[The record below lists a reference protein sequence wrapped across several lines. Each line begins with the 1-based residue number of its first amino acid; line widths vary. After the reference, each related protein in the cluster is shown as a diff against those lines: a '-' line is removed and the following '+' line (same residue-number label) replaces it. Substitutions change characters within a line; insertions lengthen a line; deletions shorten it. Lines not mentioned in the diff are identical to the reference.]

1 MSVALRA
8 PAAVAA
14 PHGAAPFWALMA
26 FTTILLLAPQTFFP
40 ALAPLRIALLAA
52 AAAGLAFVF
61 ERAAQR
67 LPLVELTR
75 ETVIV
80 LLLLGW
86 SAATLPLSYWPGG
99 SVAFLLNTYL
109 KTLIVFW
116 LLSHCVDTVPRLQAV
131 AWALS
136 LMALPIA
143 VSGVLHLASGQF
155 VEQGLSA
162 HESRI
167 QGYDA
172 ALTQNPNDLALTLNL
187 ILPLTIGLFLASR
200 HAGASAALLACIT
213 FEVMGVIATFSRGGF
228 LTLGVTFVLYVR
240 ALSTRPGQRRWAAL
254 ALLLALAALPFLP
267 EGFTERM
274 STIADIEAD
283 ESGSAQ
289 ARLSDTL
296 VALQYVAFH
305 PVAGAG
311 IGMDVLALNEMRGEL
326 WKEVHNAYLQYA
338 VDLGIPGLVLF
349 VMLVLGALRCAR
361 EAQQAAGQAG
371 APDTDLFHLAEG
383 IRISLVAFAVA
394 ALFHPVAYHF
404 YFYYFAGLALA
415 ARAIGARMR
424 AEAR

>member
-143 VSGVLHLASGQF
+143 VAGVLHLASGQF

-274 STIADIEAD
+274 STIADIQAD

>member
-1 MSVALRA
+1 MSLALRA

-26 FTTILLLAPQTFFP
+26 FTVILLLAPQTFFP
-40 ALAPLRIALLAA
+40 ALAPLRIALVAA

-61 ERAAQR
+61 ERAARR

-99 SVAFLLNTYL
+99 SVAFLVNTYL

-116 LLSHCVDTVPRLQAV
+116 LLSHCVDTVPRLQTV

-143 VSGVLHLASGQF
+143 VAGVLHLASGQF

-254 ALLLALAALPFLP
+254 ALVLALAALPFLP

-274 STIADIEAD
+274 STIADIQAD

-296 VALQYVAFH
+296 VALQYIAFH

-338 VDLGIPGLVLF
+338 VDLGIPGLVLLA
-349 VMLVLGALRCAR
+349 MLLLGALRCAR
-361 EAQQAAGQAG
+361 EAQQAAQPG
-371 APDTDLFHLAEG
+371 AASGDDLFHLAEG

-404 YFYYFAGLALA
+404 YFY
-415 ARAIGARMR
+415 
-424 AEAR
+424 